1 MTAVQLLGRQAAK
14 PNDQPVDTT
23 VQKWNTA
30 TQSLCIVAMTV
41 FFALRAYTRVFI
53 LNGFGKEDWTCFCA
67 YFLGVSYSVIAL
79 IMGHFG
85 GGLHLDDVPLEDR
98 ISFSKTV
105 YVTMVMY
112 GPTAYLTKVS
122 LLWIMTRVFSP
133 FRKSVIFIYVF
144 LGLMLAY
151 YIPAVI
157 VKVRICNPI
166 SKFWDQSIPGTCL
179 DQRSIILADAV
190 VSVGSDMIILLV
202 PLPLTLRLQLP
213 MKKKMRVMGVLGA
226 GGLACASSI
235 IRLVLIV
242 LTGQSK
248 DATLAFMRINM
259 LGNAEIAIGIVCACL
274 PALSAIITRAY
285 SEYSSNRATTG
296 QEVSK
301 GRNQSYNRS
310 SRADRNRASIGVME
324 TESDQDILM
333 QNVQGQPHVETT
345 VLGDRDQLSAHRMES
360 GILKTV
366 DLTPST
372 RIFINPPGE
381 STTGPA
387 ADDDDDEVEP
397 EVEAEDVVGLPVT
410 EEGPWVFPVIDAWV
424 LAPVD
429 VVPPLEPVAET

>member
-1 MTAVQLLGRQAAK
+1 MEIAHAVQ
-14 PNDQPVDTT
+14 
-23 VQKWNTA
+23 
-30 TQSLCIVAMTV
+30 
-41 FFALRAYTRVFI
+41 
-53 LNGFGKEDWTCFCA
+53 
-67 YFLGVSYSVIAL
+67 
-79 IMGHFG
+79 
-85 GGLHLDDVPLEDR
+85 
-98 ISFSKTV
+98 TV

-366 DLTPST
+366 DLST
-372 RIFINPPGE
+372 
-381 STTGPA
+381 SVTTR
-387 ADDDDDEVEP
+387 
-397 EVEAEDVVGLPVT
+397 
-410 EEGPWVFPVIDAWV
+410 
-424 LAPVD
+424 
-429 VVPPLEPVAET
+429 